1 MKKTCRFL
9 ALLLAV
15 LMLLPAAAAF
25 AAPAIHAI
33 EYPENYPTALDEEGA
48 SAYGGSLNHP
58 QSRYYIIND
67 YYNMSSAS
75 SPPGRKRE
83 ET

>member
-48 SAYGGSLNHP
+48 SVYGGSLIHP

-75 SPPGRKRE
+75 SPPGRRHE